1 MGYQTHRGSSL
12 IHIRGDRVLS
22 MLAAFN
28 YALDEDLST
37 TENLIECLIDI
48 DWECVSQGASTLS
61 FTHDP
66 EEAIDWQAFIT
77 MAPFLEDGSFFEE
90 RPDDYVE
97 DLQGNSCPGVMQ
109 AIVEEGVLHCRLYA
123 LVETA
128 SGQRVRQLV
137 QVLDPLLF

>member
-1 MGYQTHRGSSL
+1 MGYQAHSGSSL
-12 IHIRGDRVLS
+12 IRIRGERALSVLTA
-22 MLAAFN
+22 LN
-28 YALDEDLST
+28 YEPDEDLST

-48 DWECVSQGASTLS
+48 DWECVNQDAGVLS

-66 EEAIDWQAFIT
+66 DEAIDWQAFIT

-109 AIVEEGVLHCRLYA
+109 ALVEGEILHCRLYA

-128 SGQRVRQLV
+128 NGQRIRQLV